1 MQYCNKE
8 KNFDFSHRS
17 LRVLSTSLLNS
28 QKVLRSLNNHK
39 TMENETSAEGLPE
52 NGIPQEDVEDDDGVT
67 TTDPQKKSKLSSF
80 INKVKSV
87 SSFTS
92 SMSQNESFE
101 GKRKSVLLT
110 LHCTMLQKLS
120 KCEVKA

>member
-1 MQYCNKE
+1 
-8 KNFDFSHRS
+8 
-17 LRVLSTSLLNS
+17 
-28 QKVLRSLNNHK
+28 
-39 TMENETSAEGLPE
+39 MENETSAEGLPE

-101 GKRKSVLLT
+101 GKKKKHTFDPTLVLANT
-110 LHCTMLQKLS
+110 
-120 KCEVKA
+120 

>member
-1 MQYCNKE
+1 
-8 KNFDFSHRS
+8 
-17 LRVLSTSLLNS
+17 
-28 QKVLRSLNNHK
+28 
-39 TMENETSAEGLPE
+39 MENETSAEGLPE
-52 NGIPQEDVEDDDGVT
+52 NGIPQEDVQDVDGV

-101 GKRKSVLLT
+101 GKRQSVLLT
-110 LHCTMLQKLS
+110 PIMVLANT
-120 KCEVKA
+120 